1 MDDFMYR
8 RDDPRDPEIER
19 LLDAFAELRL
29 SPSVAATTRMRA
41 GVMAAAHRRAALL
54 QADTTTDGARI
65 DRCDA
70 VEPVENRGRS
80 APATRLGS
88 RAGLRWRRPAAA
100 LLAATLTLGVLAG
113 TVAASSAG
121 GPLYATRI
129 WIETVNLPRDVLARA
144 QAEVIRLDRRVQEA
158 RDASAAGDTAATEAA
173 LDGVFD
179 DRRTWR
185 RPRPAAIRPRPR
197 PSTPVSRGMSRS

>member
-1 MDDFMYR
+1 MR
-8 RDDPRDPEIER
+8 
-19 LLDAFAELRL
+19 
-29 SPSVAATTRMRA
+29 SPSCASRRA
-41 GVMAAAHRRAALL
+41 SPPPRGCAPGVMAAAHRRAALL
-54 QADTTTDGARI
+54 QADATTRRS
-65 DRCDA
+65 DRS
-70 VEPVENRGRS
+70 VRPRRRFRTRTLRS
-80 APATRLGS
+80 ATRVGS

-113 TVAASSAG
+113 TVAAGSAG

-173 LDGVFD
+173 LAPI
-179 DRRTWR
+179 RRSSNRR
-185 RPRPAAIRPRPR
+185 RPRPAAIRQRRR